1 MEDKI
6 FDFIET
12 RDALSQLSAD
22 LIEFEALIKIKQ
34 TNTNIEK
41 QKNKDELRLKEEK
54 IVKLSSTVENALKK
68 IENINQYID
77 GVLWNG
83 YGYN

>member
-22 LIEFEALIKIKQ
+22 LIEFEAMIKIKQ

-77 GVLWNG
+77 GVL
-83 YGYN
+83 

>member
-77 GVLWNG
+77 GVL
-83 YGYN
+83 